1 MTNVDF
7 IVAKVRGMHG
17 KLYGGERLSDLCRLG
32 SVEDLAAELAPG
44 VPIGDAAALQG
55 ELVSR
60 HVAALRGL
68 LDHLDGWEA
77 AMLLALLRH
86 YQAENLKVI
95 LRCWATGAG
104 ERALRRYAVEL
115 PPPLDLPAEALM
127 RSPDIE
133 RLVKAVPVKFLRDG
147 AMQGVGEYEQSG
159 RLFFIEAGI
168 DKANYGNLK
177 QAADRGTGESGKVT
191 RGLVHTELDVYNVL
205 FVLRGVFNYAL
216 LFNKLRNFL
225 APSGG
230 RAGIRV
236 LEDLREAE
244 DAAAA
249 VRRVPPG
256 LRTAAE
262 PSDSLDGLEADL
274 WSGLYRAARRRYYTA
289 VLSFGAVVAF
299 AYIKRVELSNLIR
312 ISEGI
317 RYGQRAEAIRDQL
330 VLLTPQRVGSP

>member
-7 IVAKVRGMHG
+7 IVAKVRGMHS
-17 KLYGGERLSDLCRLG
+17 KLHEGERLSDLCRRE

-44 VPIGDAAALQG
+44 KPIGDATALQG
-55 ELVSR
+55 ELVAQ
-60 HVAALRGL
+60 HVTALRGL

-104 ERALRRYAVEL
+104 ERALRRYAVGL
-115 PPPLDLPAEALM
+115 PPPLDLPGDELM
-127 RSPDIE
+127 KSPDIE
-133 RLVKAVPVKFLRDG
+133 TLVKAVPVKCLRHG

-168 DKANYGNLK
+168 DRANYRNLK
-177 QAADRGTGESGKVT
+177 GTADRGTGESGEVT
-191 RGLVHTELDVYNVL
+191 RALVDTELDVYNVL
-205 FVLRGVFNYAL
+205 FVLRAVFNYAL

-249 VRRVPPG
+249 VRRVPSG

-274 WSGLYRAARRRYYTA
+274 WHGLYRAARRHYYTA
-289 VLSFGAVVAF
+289 VLHFGAVVAF

-317 RYGQRAEAIRDQL
+317 RYGQPADAIRDRL
-330 VLLTPQRVGSP
+330 VLLTPQAVRSS